1 MIFQWK
7 EKCMNF
13 QKSAVVKV
21 GSGHDFRKLR
31 SKVMY
36 NVFFKNECVLTKT
49 VIKIDSTKVQINKRC
64 VIMQTASLQMY
75 YIKYL
80 NKTSYLRKNDVVFM
94 MKLGLW

>member
-1 MIFQWK
+1 
-7 EKCMNF
+7 
-13 QKSAVVKV
+13 
-21 GSGHDFRKLR
+21 
-31 SKVMY
+31 MY

-49 VIKIDSTKVQINKRC
+49 VIKIDSSKVQMSKRC

-75 YIKYL
+75 YIKYI